1 MKGKERRENNARIT
15 RLWRGEGHAALP
27 CLKTLSDDLLLDNFH
42 WSKVSDKEYD
52 LFRAELVRRLN
63 PNPSESR
70 FNEIDN
76 KLEQILYRSTGKTFQ
91 QIADDLNQNKT
102 VAEFSRDI
110 NAHAAA
116 LGKAAKQILE
126 PAENPINTPRT
137 CTAALEYKTD
147 GDGNPVVLECNRLR
161 DHRGA
166 HRGKYAE
173 EVIRWK

>member
-1 MKGKERRENNARIT
+1 MKGKEKRENNARIT
-15 RLWRGEGHAALP
+15 RLWRGEGDPTLP

-52 LFRAELVRRLN
+52 SFRAELVRRLN
-63 PNPSESR
+63 PDPSPSESR

-110 NAHAAA
+110 NAHAA
-116 LGKAAKQILE
+116 LGKVLGSISEHKHDGIPLHITQFGE
-126 PAENPINTPRT
+126 GVWDKNCPA
-137 CTAALEYKTD
+137 CLTAL
-147 GDGNPVVLECNRLR
+147 NR
-161 DHRGA
+161 
-166 HRGKYAE
+166 
-173 EVIRWK
+173 EVQSHETK